1 MNERPGF
8 FRKAVNALAGRGFY
22 MVLLLCLVILGAS
35 GYFLYQT
42 MAGLTVQ
49 EPVNAQAEIT
59 VPGDSQLE
67 VTAPVEDVVTI
78 PDPEPD
84 TAETITGPE
93 AVEVVEPV
101 VDEVVPV
108 IEEPEPQPVIEPVE
122 DVVVPVTRPVLG
134 WPVVGDIITAFS
146 ATELTY
152 NQVLGDWRTHGGVD
166 ISADVG
172 TNVLAATA
180 GSVTAIANDPVTG
193 TTLTLDHGDGLVTV
207 YGNLNADT
215 LCVAEGEQVEAG
227 AILGCVGSAG
237 DQTVPCL
244 HFAILKDGTGM
255 DPEEY
260 IG

>member
-8 FRKAVNALAGRGFY
+8 FRKAASLLAGKGFY

-42 MAGLTVQ
+42 MAGLTIQ

-59 VPGDSQLE
+59 VPNDNQLE
-67 VTAPVEDVVTI
+67 VTAPVEDVIITPVE
-78 PDPEPD
+78 EP
-84 TAETITGPE
+84 AETITEPE
-93 AVEVVEPV
+93 ISEVIEPV
-101 VDEVVPV
+101 PEDAEPV

-122 DVVVPVTRPVLG
+122 EVVVPVAKPVLG
-134 WPVVGDIITAFS
+134 WPVVGDIVAAFS

-152 NQVLGDWRTHGGVD
+152 NEVLGDWRTHGGVD

-172 TNVLAATA
+172 TEVLAATA
-180 GSVTAIANDPVTG
+180 GSVTAITNDPVTG

-207 YGNLNADT
+207 YGNLNGDT

-227 AILGCVGSAG
+227 AILGCVGSTG
-237 DQTVPCL
+237 DQTAPCL
-244 HFAILKDGTGM
+244 HFAILEDGTSV